1 MSHQV
6 TLEYLKLA
14 LEEIEQARGAY
25 SRDHLT
31 HASNVIE
38 AMQKV
43 AHDALNGEWYPETS
57 DAL

>member
-1 MSHQV
+1 MSHEI
-6 TLEYLKLA
+6 TLEYLKSA
-14 LEEIEQARGAY
+14 LTEIEQARGPY

-43 AHDALNGEWYPETS
+43 AHDALNGEWDPETA
-57 DAL
+57 DAP